1 MQNEKRRCV
10 APHIGHRRG
19 CAIKLR
25 RFGESFSEHG
35 DIVIGAHVR
44 DAVKVHAAFHD
55 AGSNFILLSSPLME
69 APLNGWMRAFT
80 NSVTPGSFTIPAMGS
95 SAHLFYTIQ
104 SQ

>member
-1 MQNEKRRCV
+1 
-10 APHIGHRRG
+10 
-19 CAIKLR
+19 
-25 RFGESFSEHG
+25 
-35 DIVIGAHVR
+35 
-44 DAVKVHAAFHD
+44 
-55 AGSNFILLSSPLME
+55 ME